1 MISDQYGRTKSS
13 TQVSL
18 VSIQSQ
24 ELGVLLRKEQAY
36 GGDEPVHCKG

>member
-18 VSIQSQ
+18 VSIQS
-24 ELGVLLRKEQAY
+24 ESLALVSRKEQAY
-36 GGDEPVHCKG
+36 GRDKPVY